1 MPVNQRRGSTDKGFQ
16 VAWAPA
22 RWATFPPGV
31 PRCHGAPA
39 HPGAQRAQPLEGPGK
54 NWAAQAGGGM
64 PRGSGPGA
72 PPPPV
77 RDGSLGRGGR
87 AHLEGERLGSG
98 QVLPLKVSSEGLGF
112 LENVKWGW
120 SLRAIAGD
128 MSRIVWSLPRDSAS
142 LAPTG
147 SWGLQ
152 PGVRSRCSES
162 KPSPI
167 TSDTL
172 GKQSSRVSECSLD
185 LLLATLRGQPGDV
198 HQVQSK
204 WLQEDL

>member
-1 MPVNQRRGSTDKGFQ
+1 
-16 VAWAPA
+16 
-22 RWATFPPGV
+22 
-31 PRCHGAPA
+31 
-39 HPGAQRAQPLEGPGK
+39 
-54 NWAAQAGGGM
+54 M

-128 MSRIVWSLPRDSAS
+128 MSRIVWSLPRDPWRLRDPGGYS
-142 LAPTG
+142 LG
-147 SWGLQ
+147 
-152 PGVRSRCSES
+152 
-162 KPSPI
+162 
-167 TSDTL
+167 
-172 GKQSSRVSECSLD
+172 
-185 LLLATLRGQPGDV
+185 
-198 HQVQSK
+198 
-204 WLQEDL
+204 